1 MAELLPLKKITVQT
15 DDVYG
20 RILNCSEGNG
30 KLSLPLEKS
39 RNSFF
44 QKLRSLPLEKA
55 IYMCFC
61 PLVICMAVRGT
72 ARSFRR
78 LNNEFIRIKASS
90 RFKTERQ
97 L

>member
-1 MAELLPLKKITVQT
+1 MRYYIMAELLPLKKFTVQT

-30 KLSLPLEKS
+30 KLSLPLEK
-39 RNSFF
+39 
-44 QKLRSLPLEKA
+44 A
-55 IYMCFC
+55 IYICFC
-61 PLVICMAVRGT
+61 PLVICVAVSGT

-78 LNNEFIRIKASS
+78 LNNEFIRIKSSS